1 MTEDP
6 PESTPA
12 DQSSLLPRCWPP
24 MHSLDEPLDLKLSVS
39 KLPAVREKRD
49 WALGSTKG
57 RALSQISEDEGYLIA
72 GPGSPPEGE

>member
-1 MTEDP
+1 
-6 PESTPA
+6 
-12 DQSSLLPRCWPP
+12 

-57 RALSQISEDEGYLIA
+57 RALCPVSEDKGYLA
-72 GPGSPPEGE
+72 VGPGSPPDGE